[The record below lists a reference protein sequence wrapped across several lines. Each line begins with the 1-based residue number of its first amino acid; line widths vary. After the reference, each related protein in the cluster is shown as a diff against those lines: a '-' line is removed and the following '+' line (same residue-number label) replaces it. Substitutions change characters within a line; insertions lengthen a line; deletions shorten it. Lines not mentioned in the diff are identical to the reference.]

1 MLIRRKTNST
11 PQITQHSDIFGRFEI
26 FNILHLHV
34 HVHHDTH
41 TSCIH
46 NAMNIYQI
54 YIKWI

>member
-41 TSCIH
+41 TSCYEYLSDIH
-46 NAMNIYQI
+46 QMDLII
-54 YIKWI
+54 